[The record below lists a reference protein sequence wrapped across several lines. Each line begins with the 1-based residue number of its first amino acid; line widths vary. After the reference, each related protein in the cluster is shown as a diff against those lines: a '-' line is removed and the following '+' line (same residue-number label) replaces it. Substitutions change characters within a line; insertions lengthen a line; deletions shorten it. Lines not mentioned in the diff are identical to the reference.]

1 MKTLS
6 ISVAAYNAEKWLGTC
21 LDSFMIS
28 EIMEDIEVLIIN
40 DGSTD
45 GTAAVAEK
53 YVSQYP
59 GTFILINK
67 ENGGHGS
74 TINTGIKAASGK
86 YFKLVD
92 ADDWVEKEGLIKLVN
107 KLKTID
113 ADAVL
118 SPYYKVHAGSM
129 NKEMI
134 YSIKGFNEPVDHV
147 LNIDSI
153 RSEFALSIHGL
164 TYRTTLLQENFT
176 AIDEHCFYVDME
188 YLVFY
193 FRLVK
198 SIFISDVPVYDYLVG
213 TNEQS
218 VNISN
223 MIKRRE
229 QHLRVCK
236 QIINYYHCQENAK
249 IVQNI
254 IDEMI
259 NVEYLILLAIPDS
272 KQSKSELLS
281 FEKYLKDKGDVYIN
295 TISNE
300 IKAKKETAYV
310 ISLLRKTHYRGF
322 RFIHLFT
329 TYFIRRKYAC

>member
-6 ISVAAYNAEKWLGTC
+6 ISVAAYNAEKCLATC

-45 GTAAVAEK
+45 GTAKIAEK

-59 GTFILINK
+59 STFILINK

-92 ADDWVEKEGLIKLVN
+92 ADDWVEKEGLIRLVN
-107 KLKTID
+107 KLKSID

-118 SPYYKVHAGSM
+118 SPYYKVYAGSM

-134 YSIKGFNEPVDHV
+134 YSIKGFNEPIDEV
-147 LNIDSI
+147 LDIDSVQ
-153 RSEFALSIHGL
+153 SEFALCMHGL
-164 TYRTTLLQENFT
+164 TYRTTLLQKNFI

-198 SIFISDVPVYDYLVG
+198 SILISDVPVYDYLVG

-236 QIINYYHCQENAK
+236 QIINYYHGQENTK

-254 IDEMI
+254 IDDMI
-259 NVEYLILLAIPDS
+259 NVEYLVLLAIPDF

-281 FEKYLKDKGDVYIN
+281 FEKYLKDKGDIYIS
-295 TISNE
+295 TVANE
-300 IKAKKETAYV
+300 IRAKKETAYV
-310 ISLLRKTHYRGF
+310 IRFLRKTHYCGF

-329 TYFIRRKYAC
+329 THFIRRKYA

>member
-6 ISVAAYNAEKWLGTC
+6 ISVAAYNAEKCLEIC
-21 LDSFMIS
+21 LDSFLIS

-45 GTAAVAEK
+45 GTAEIAEK

-59 GTFILINK
+59 GAFVLINK

-92 ADDWVEKEGLIKLVN
+92 ADDWVEREGLRKLVN

-118 SPYYKVHAGSM
+118 SPYYKVHADSM

-134 YSIKGFNEPVDHV
+134 FCIKGFNEP
-147 LNIDSI
+147 IDETLDIGSI
-153 RSEFALSIHGL
+153 QSEFALGMHGL
-164 TYRTTLLQENFT
+164 TYRTALLQENFT

-198 SIFISDVPVYDYLVG
+198 SVLISDAPVYNYLVG

-218 VNISN
+218 VNITN
-223 MIKRRE
+223 LIKRRE
-229 QHLRVCK
+229 QHFKVCK
-236 QIINYYHCQENAK
+236 HIIDYYHGQENTK
-249 IVQNI
+249 IVQSI
-254 IDEMI
+254 IDDMI
-259 NVEYLILLAIPDS
+259 NVEYLVLLAIPDF

-281 FEKYLKDKGDVYIN
+281 FEKYLKDKGDVYMN
-295 TISNE
+295 AVLNG

-310 ISLLRKTHYRGF
+310 IGLLRKTHYYGL

-329 TYFIRRKYAC
+329 TYFIHRKYA

>member
-6 ISVAAYNAEKWLGTC
+6 ISVAAYNAEKCLETC
-21 LDSFMIS
+21 LDSLVIS

-45 GTAAVAEK
+45 GTAKIAEK

-59 GTFILINK
+59 STFVLINK

-107 KLKTID
+107 RLKTID

-118 SPYYKVHAGSM
+118 SPYYKVHADSM

-134 YSIKGFNEPVDHV
+134 YSIKGFNEHIDE
-147 LNIDSI
+147 LLDIDSI
-153 RSEFALSIHGL
+153 RSEFALSMHGL

-188 YLVFY
+188 FLVFY

-198 SIFISDVPVYDYLVG
+198 SVFVSDVPVYDYLVG

-218 VNISN
+218 VNITN
-223 MIKRRE
+223 MIKRRD

-236 QIINYYHCQENAK
+236 QIINYYHGQENTK
-249 IVQNI
+249 IVQDI
-254 IDEMI
+254 INDMI
-259 NVEYLILLAIPDS
+259 NVEYLVLLAIPDF

-281 FEKYLKDKGDVYIN
+281 FEEFLKDKGDVYIN
-295 TISNE
+295 AVSNG

-310 ISLLRKTHYRGF
+310 INLLRKTHYRGL

-329 TYFIRRKYAC
+329 THFIRRKYA

>member
-6 ISVAAYNAEKWLGTC
+6 ISVAAYNAEKCLETC

-28 EIMEDIEVLIIN
+28 EIMEEIEVLIIN

-45 GTAAVAEK
+45 GTTEIAEK

-59 GTFILINK
+59 NTFILINK

-74 TINTGIKAASGK
+74 TINTGIKVASGK

-92 ADDWVEKEGLIKLVN
+92 ADDWVEKEGLIRLVN

-113 ADAVL
+113 TDAVL
-118 SPYYKVHAGSM
+118 SPYYKVHADSM
-129 NKEMI
+129 NKEI
-134 YSIKGFNEPVDHV
+134 NYCIKGFNEPIDEI
-147 LNIDSI
+147 LDIDSI
-153 RSEFALSIHGL
+153 QSEFALGMHGL

-218 VNISN
+218 VNITN

-236 QIINYYHCQENAK
+236 HIINYYHSQENTK

-254 IDEMI
+254 INDMI
-259 NVEYLILLAIPDS
+259 NVEYLVLLAIPDF
-272 KQSKSELLS
+272 KQSKRELLS
-281 FEKYLKDKGDVYIN
+281 FEEYLKDKGDVYMN
-295 TISNE
+295 AVSNR

-322 RFIHLFT
+322 WFIHLFT
-329 TYFIRRKYAC
+329 TYFIRRKYS